1 MSRRLIASCLLWLP
15 LTACGS
21 SPAGPSGGG
30 STVLHGQTMSALDGA
45 AAPNLSIQVGT
56 RSVSSDGNGM
66 FEVDPGGQG
75 THRALV
81 RGSAVVERDT
91 RVAVPKTDLLRVSM
105 IPASFDLDA
114 FNEMFRTNNSRL
126 QRWTSRPSLVLLATV
141 MEYRN
146 GAGDTY
152 DATGEQLTD
161 DEVAAMLAQLNEGLA
176 LLTGSTYTS
185 FASTEVERPASG
197 QRVTVLRTGKIVVG
211 RYNGIIT
218 FARTIG
224 YGQWAEMPDGSVNGG
239 ATYLDRDFDR
249 NDSRRR
255 LLRIH
260 ELGHALGYQHVQS
273 RTSVM
278 NPSIGPEPTT
288 FDREGAVLAF
298 QRPVG
303 NRAPD
308 VDPSSSSLGLS
319 TGDAVWKRACHG
331 EDLRVLRREP

>member
-30 STVLHGQTMSALDGA
+30 STVLHGQTVSALDGA

-126 QRWTSRPSLVLLATV
+126 QRWTSRPSLVVLGSV
-141 MEYRN
+141 MKYASGNLERFE
-146 GAGDTY
+146 
-152 DATGEQLTD
+152 ATGERLTD
-161 DEVAAMLAQLNEGLA
+161 DEVTALTNHLNEGLG
-176 LLTGSTYTS
+176 LLTGGAYTS
-185 FASTEVERPASG
+185 FASVDVEWPGAGEQVNVR
-197 QRVTVLRTGKIVVG
+197 RTGTIVVG
-211 RYNGIIT
+211 RYSGIRNL
-218 FARTIG
+218 AQTIG
-224 YGQWAEMPDGSVNGG
+224 YGSWAEQPDGTVVGG
-239 ATYLDRDFDR
+239 AMWLDRDFDR
-249 NDSRRR
+249 DDPQRR

-260 ELGHALGYQHVQS
+260 ELGHALGYNHVTV
-273 RTSVM
+273 RTSIM
-278 NPSIGPEPTT
+278 NPSLGPSPTD
-288 FDREGAVLAF
+288 FDRAAASIAF

-303 NRAPD
+303 NVSPD
-308 VDPSSSSLGLS
+308 TDPGS
-319 TGDAVWKRACHG
+319 TARTFAVADGPARWSNPIR
-331 EDLRVLRREP
+331 